1 MNFTT
6 VDFFAFE
13 YLINPDKRL
22 YWGYLLSSI
31 LIAIIYFY
39 ITKKNNRLITS
50 SKLWLHPSAKLDY
63 YYFFLSYFINLFLL
77 IPFIISAKTIALE
90 VNRFL
95 YKQFDYFENSFFSYG
110 EIILLYTITLFLV
123 SDFTRYWLHRFLHT
137 IPFLWEFHKVHHS
150 AKVLTPITFYRVH
163 PVENFLFGLRY
174 SFSIGI
180 VTGIFIYLFG
190 ALIDIYMVLGVN
202 AFLFFFSLI
211 GSNLRHSHVPISYGR
226 FIEKWFISP
235 KQHQIHHS
243 KKHFNKNYGGY
254 IAIWDRVFGTLC
266 LSNSVKVMKFGLR
279 VDQMKDYL
287 SLKDLILRPFIN
299 LIKKRR
305 INEKFKTIYVYIFSR
320 NKYKLKCK

>member
-1 MNFTT
+1 VN
-6 VDFFAFE
+6 DFFAFE

-22 YWGYLLSSI
+22 YWGYLLSSLFI
-31 LIAIIYFY
+31 GIIYFY
-39 ITKKNNRLITS
+39 FTKKNSRLITS

-63 YYFFLSYFINLFLL
+63 YYFFLSYFINILLL

-90 VNRFL
+90 INRFL

-110 EIILLYTITLFLV
+110 EIIFLYTITLFLV

-180 VTGIFIYLFG
+180 VTGVFIYLFG
-190 ALIDIYMVLGVN
+190 AMIDIYMVLGVN
-202 AFLFFFSLI
+202 AFLFFFSII

-254 IAIWDRVFGTLC
+254 IAVWDRVFGTLC
-266 LSNSVKVMKFGLR
+266 LSQNVKVMKFGLR
-279 VDQMKDYL
+279 LEQMKDYL
-287 SLKDLILRPFIN
+287 SLKDLLLRPFIN
-299 LIKKRR
+299 LVKKGKF
-305 INEKFKTIYVYIFSR
+305 NEKFKIMYVYIFSR
-320 NKYKLKCK
+320 FNYKLKCK